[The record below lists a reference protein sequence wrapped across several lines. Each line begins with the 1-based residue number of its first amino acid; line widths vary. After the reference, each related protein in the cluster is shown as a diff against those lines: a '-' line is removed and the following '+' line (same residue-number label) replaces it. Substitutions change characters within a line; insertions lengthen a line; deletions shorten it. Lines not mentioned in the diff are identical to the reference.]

1 MKSIVTLIV
10 PNPQHDPHL
19 EPPHY
24 PPLLCTDT
32 HLEMVLHHHI
42 AHHNHLVLHLEVDQK
57 KGLCLHQDLVV
68 GLILKLESMRW
79 HTHQRDTLQ
88 IPDIRAYKDHLKKL

>member
-10 PNPQHDPHL
+10 PSLQLDPDQ
-19 EPPHY
+19 EPPQY

-42 AHHNHLVLHLEVDQK
+42 AHHNHLVLHLEE
-57 KGLCLHQDLVV
+57 DLVTLPSPLSV
-68 GLILKLESMRW
+68 DHPLNPLEEIISFRKLKPCSTRLSNHPFSQDMK
-79 HTHQRDTLQ
+79 
-88 IPDIRAYKDHLKKL
+88 A

>member
-19 EPPHY
+19 EPPHH

-42 AHHNHLVLHLEVDQK
+42 AHHNHLVLHLEE
-57 KGLCLHQDLVV
+57 DLVTLPGPLSV
-68 GLILKLESMRW
+68 DHPLNPLEEIISFRKFKQWLTHPSQVLITQDM
-79 HTHQRDTLQ
+79 
-88 IPDIRAYKDHLKKL
+88 

>member
-10 PNPQHDPHL
+10 PSLQLDPDL

-24 PPLLCTDT
+24 LPLLCTDT

-42 AHHNHLVLHLEVDQK
+42 AHHNNHLVLHLEE
-57 KGLCLHQDLVV
+57 DLVTLPSPV
-68 GLILKLESMRW
+68 DHPLNPLEEILCFRKLI
-79 HTHQRDTLQ
+79 T
-88 IPDIRAYKDHLKKL
+88 

>member
-10 PNPQHDPHL
+10 PSLQHDPDL

-42 AHHNHLVLHLEVDQK
+42 AHHNNHLVLHLEE
-57 KGLCLHQDLVV
+57 DLVTLPSPV
-68 GLILKLESMRW
+68 DHPLNPLEEIISFRKLI
-79 HTHQRDTLQ
+79 
-88 IPDIRAYKDHLKKL
+88 P

>member
-10 PNPQHDPHL
+10 PSLQHDPDP

-24 PPLLCTDT
+24 PPLLCKDT

-42 AHHNHLVLHLEVDQK
+42 AHHNNHLVLHLEE
-57 KGLCLHQDLVV
+57 DLVTLLSPV
-68 GLILKLESMRW
+68 DHPLNPLTEILFLRKLI
-79 HTHQRDTLQ
+79 T
-88 IPDIRAYKDHLKKL
+88 

>member
-10 PNPQHDPHL
+10 PSLQHDPDL

-24 PPLLCTDT
+24 LPLLCTDT

-42 AHHNHLVLHLEVDQK
+42 AHHLVLHLEE
-57 KGLCLHQDLVV
+57 DLVTLPSPLSV
-68 GLILKLESMRW
+68 DHPLNLLEEIVSFRKFKLWLTHPFLVLISQDM
-79 HTHQRDTLQ
+79 
-88 IPDIRAYKDHLKKL
+88 